1 MNTNDIGLAG
11 WTVAYDIGSMII
23 ASKLGELI
31 GGLIGGPAG
40 AIIGTLAGI
49 GIEALIQ
56 YFKDDVVN
64 WVDKTFDDFINWIS
78 NSWGELVNA

>member
-1 MNTNDIGLAG
+1 MTRIM
-11 WTVAYDIGSMII
+11 GSFV
-23 ASKLGELI
+23 
-31 GGLIGGPAG
+31 GGMLGGPAG

-64 WVDKTFDDFINWIS
+64 WVDKTVDDFFEWIS
-78 NSWGELVNA
+78 NMWGELVNA

>member
-1 MNTNDIGLAG
+1 ML
-11 WTVAYDIGSMII
+11 I
-23 ASKLGELI
+23 ASKLGGII

-49 GIEALIQ
+49 GIEVLIQ

-64 WVDKTFDDFINWIS
+64 WIDKKVDDFIDRILNR
-78 NSWGELVNA
+78 WGELANA